1 MCNDNWNRSG
11 FTHTLQVVAVRG
23 QRLWYSLL
31 MSAQNDWKIP
41 FLKTCKKHLLCVW
54 NDFPNDIYCFS
65 LPLLKIPVRI
75 LHNKYIIT
83 VEVNIQQINVRQ
95 GQNDSMYATGNGW
108 KQQHGFRVSVL
119 LLTGNLCHHCLRDP
133 PVPQERFD
141 LLFHHAAVPPANTHT
156 SKHTV
161 IHLYTLSAGKS
172 QDTRL
177 VFYIRKGPDHYSM
190 DRNSAFTC
198 SYSCSVA
205 VMTKGYMLGRILK
218 IKCVFLY
225 WETSK
230 AKAPF

>member
-156 SKHTV
+156 HTQV
-161 IHLYTLSAGKS
+161 STQWYIFIHC
-172 QDTRL
+172 QQE
-177 VFYIRKGPDHYSM
+177 
-190 DRNSAFTC
+190 N
-198 SYSCSVA
+198 
-205 VMTKGYMLGRILK
+205 LK
-218 IKCVFLY
+218 IPGWCF
-225 WETSK
+225 TSGK
-230 AKAPF
+230 VRITTVWTEIQLLHAVTRVLLL